1 MLPLSFVG
9 APLEMTKRR
18 WKESM
23 QVLFEKHFGPTKEEE
38 LKESKRGN
46 TVTVNYNMAYV
57 GIS

>member
-1 MLPLSFVG
+1 
-9 APLEMTKRR
+9 
-18 WKESM
+18 M